1 MRSGVGE
8 TVFVEDLKIGMSVSL
23 TKVMDAGVVQAF
35 ADVSEDM
42 NPIHLDPAVG
52 AASRF
57 GGCIAHGMLVSSLFS
72 ALLGNKLP
80 GNGTVYLGQTLK
92 FLSPVPVGAEV
103 TATVAVS
110 EINLERRRVMLA
122 CEAKVA
128 GKLVVTGEAT
138 VLAPSR
144 G

>member
-1 MRSGVGE
+1 MQSGVGE

-80 GNGTVYLGQTLK
+80 GNG
-92 FLSPVPVGAEV
+92 FPMFSISRPSWP
-103 TATVAVS
+103 
-110 EINLERRRVMLA
+110 R
-122 CEAKVA
+122 
-128 GKLVVTGEAT
+128 
-138 VLAPSR
+138 PSR
-144 G
+144 TGNAASRGTAANARSSSFNRQCMAVATLCW

>member
-1 MRSGVGE
+1 MRADVGE

-23 TKVMDAGVVQAF
+23 TRVLDAATVRAF
-35 ADVSEDM
+35 ADVSGDV
-42 NPIHLDPAVG
+42 NPIHLDQAAG

-57 GGCIAHGMLVSSLFS
+57 GECIVHGMLVSSLFS
-72 ALLGNKLP
+72 ALLANKLP

-103 TATVAVS
+103 TAMVAVS
-110 EINLERRRVMLA
+110 DINLERRRVMLA

>member
-1 MRSGVGE
+1 MRTEIGE
-8 TVFVEDLKIGMSVSL
+8 TVFVEDLRIGMSASL
-23 TKVMDAGVVQAF
+23 TRVLDSRTVESF
-35 ADVSEDM
+35 ADVSGDL

-57 GGCIAHGMLVSSLFS
+57 GGCIVHGMLVSSLFS
-72 ALLGNKLP
+72 ALLANKLP

-92 FLSPVPVGAEV
+92 FLAPVPVGAEV
-103 TATVAVS
+103 TAMVAVS
-110 EINLERRRVMLA
+110 DINLERHRVMLA